1 VNQSRH
7 QVFVIE
13 RHAHAGSPGPRPAA
27 ALSVLV
33 PQAARILLGRDGA
46 AVSPW
51 DVADPADVAPAKVA
65 HLLRLHAL
73 LVGEHVHGLRPHG
86 LGALERALLELA
98 IRDVYAR
105 AADGEGTPSESL
117 LRAVLIDLVRQERS
131 DPAGSAQ
138 HAGTYADL
146 ALRIAELCAGGP
158 YADVLDR
165 PTTAGA
171 HDAPF
176 VIFDL
181 THVPERTVAAVVLSI
196 AEFVAARARQAPAGS
211 VALLAEL
218 LELASPVD
226 EDAPLPPA
234 FARESLLN
242 GLHDSYMR
250 RRVRSGEARPIAYLH
265 AISDVAHFLHPPT
278 ALSPG
283 RRAHEVPINPTTQGE
298 RP

>member
-1 VNQSRH
+1 MNQSRH

-13 RHAHAGSPGPRPAA
+13 RHAGPGPRPAA

-33 PQAARILLGRDGA
+33 PQAARIQLGRDGA

-65 HLLRLHAL
+65 HLVRLHAL

-86 LGALERALLELA
+86 LDELERELLELA

-117 LRAVLIDLVRQERS
+117 LRAVLTDLVRQERS
-131 DPAGSAQ
+131 DPLGSGS
-138 HAGTYADL
+138 HAAMYADL
-146 ALRIAELCAGGP
+146 AARIAELCAGGP

-165 PTTAGA
+165 PTSADA
-171 HDAPF
+171 HGAPF

-181 THVPERTVAAVVLSI
+181 THVPERTVAAVVLAI

-218 LELASPVD
+218 LDLATTGE

-242 GLHDSYMR
+242 GLHDGYMR

-278 ALSPG
+278 ALTVP
-283 RRAHEVPINPTTQGE
+283 RRTHTNPPHE
-298 RP
+298 